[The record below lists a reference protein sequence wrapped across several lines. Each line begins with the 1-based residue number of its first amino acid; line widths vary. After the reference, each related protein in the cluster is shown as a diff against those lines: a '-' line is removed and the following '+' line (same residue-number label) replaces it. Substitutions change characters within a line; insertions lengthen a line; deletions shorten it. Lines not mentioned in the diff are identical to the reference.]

1 MECPT
6 CGKLMEKGYIVSRGG
21 MYWNTKVP
29 KTFPRGEPLTTP
41 PGELGGFRLEAY
53 RCKSCKIIKYKL

>member
-21 MYWNTKVP
+21 MYWNTKAP
-29 KTFPRGEPLTTP
+29 KTFPRGEPLTTLSS
-41 PGELGGFRLEAY
+41 GLGGNA
-53 RCKSCKIIKYKL
+53 